1 MPKRRSKKS
10 ESCIGTAI
18 LIVVG
23 FAVLYG
29 CASSC
34 TPSKS
39 SERPKAAPIT
49 STPAEN
55 QIIQTVV
62 AEIQLS
68 YTPTITLTPAPSFTP
83 TDESTAEIA
92 LIPTLPPLSPETRT
106 LPQAETIA
114 PSAQKYIVQNG
125 DTCWG
130 IAVDKY
136 KIPLEAFLAA
146 NGIPAAYCDIS
157 VGQEVVIPAADYP
170 VPTALPYAAPT
181 SAPVY
186 IAPTAAPVYA
196 APAVAAPASE
206 NECNPNYVGVCL
218 PMYGNVRCKDIEYTR
233 FRHNGYDPFG
243 LDRDG
248 DGICCEGN

>member
-10 ESCIGTAI
+10 DSCIGTAI

-34 TPSKS
+34 TSSKS
-39 SERPKAAPIT
+39 SDRPKAAPES

-55 QIIQTVV
+55 QIIQTVA

-68 YTPTITLTPAPSFTP
+68 YTPTITLTPASSFTP
-83 TDESTAEIA
+83 TAEIA
-92 LIPTLPPLSPETRT
+92 LIPTLP
-106 LPQAETIA
+106 TIGA
-114 PSAQKYIVQNG
+114 PSPTPAQQKYIVQDG

-146 NGIPAAYCDIS
+146 NGISAAYCDIS

-181 SAPVY
+181 SVPVY

-196 APAVAAPASE
+196 APAVVAPASDYAAPD
-206 NECNPNYVGVCL
+206 NCHPNYVGACI
-218 PMYGNVRCKDIEYTR
+218 PMDRGDIDCGDIPDKG
-233 FRHNGYDPFG
+233 FQWVNYDPYK
-243 LDRDG
+243 LDRDKN
-248 DGICCEGN
+248 GICCEN

>member
-10 ESCIGTAI
+10 DSCIGTAI

-34 TPSKS
+34 TSSKS
-39 SERPKAAPIT
+39 SDRPKAAPES

-55 QIIQTVV
+55 QIIQTVA

-83 TDESTAEIA
+83 TAEIA
-92 LIPTLPPLSPETRT
+92 LIPTLP
-106 LPQAETIA
+106 TIGA
-114 PSAQKYIVQNG
+114 PSPTPAQQKYIVQDG

-146 NGIPAAYCDIS
+146 NGISAAYCDIS

-181 SAPVY
+181 SVPVY

-196 APAVAAPASE
+196 APAVVAPASDYAAPD
-206 NECNPNYVGVCL
+206 NCHPNYVGACI
-218 PMYGNVRCKDIEYTR
+218 PMDRGDIDCGDIPDKG
-233 FRHNGYDPFG
+233 FQWVNYDPYK
-243 LDRDG
+243 LDRDKN
-248 DGICCEGN
+248 GICCEN

>member
-1 MPKRRSKKS
+1 MAGRKQKS
-10 ESCIGTAI
+10 SCFGTAI
-18 LIVVG
+18 AILFG

-34 TPSKS
+34 TSSKS
-39 SERPKAAPIT
+39 PKPQSPPT
-49 STPAEN
+49 SIPAED
-55 QIIQTVV
+55 QILKTMV

-68 YTPTITLTPAPSFTP
+68 YTPTITLTPTPSFTP

-92 LIPTLPPLSPETRT
+92 LIPTLSTSREPSSST
-106 LPQAETIA
+106 LAQ
-114 PSAQKYIVQNG
+114 QKYIVQDG

-136 KIPLEAFLAA
+136 KIPLESFLAA
-146 NGIPAAYCDIS
+146 NGISAAYCDIS

-181 SAPVY
+181 SVPVY

-196 APAVAAPASE
+196 APAVVAPASDYAAPSE
-206 NECNPNYVGVCL
+206 SECNPNYIDVCL
-218 PMYGNVRCKDIEYTR
+218 PMYGNVRCKDIKYTR

-248 DGICCEGN
+248 DGICCEGK

>member
-1 MPKRRSKKS
+1 MAGRKQKS
-10 ESCIGTAI
+10 SCFGTAI
-18 LIVVG
+18 AILFG

-34 TPSKS
+34 TSSKS
-39 SERPKAAPIT
+39 PKPQSPPT
-49 STPAEN
+49 SIPAEN
-55 QIIQTVV
+55 QILKTMV

-68 YTPTITLTPAPSFTP
+68 YTPTITLTPAPSFTSA
-83 TDESTAEIA
+83 DEPPAEIA
-92 LIPTLPPLSPETRT
+92 LIPTLPPLEDISAP
-106 LPQAETIA
+106 
-114 PSAQKYIVQNG
+114 PSAQQKYIVQDG

-136 KIPLEAFLAA
+136 KIPLESFLAA
-146 NGIPAAYCDIS
+146 NGISAAYCDIS
-157 VGQEVVIPAADYP
+157 VGQEVVIPAADDP
-170 VPTALPYAAPT
+170 IPTALLYAAPT

-196 APAVAAPASE
+196 APAVVAPASDYVAPSE
-206 NECNPNYVGVCL
+206 SECNPNYIDVCL
-218 PMYGNVRCKDIEYTR
+218 PMYGNVRCKDISYRR

>member
-10 ESCIGTAI
+10 DSCIGTALMIGVVFAI
-18 LIVVG
+18 LR
-23 FAVLYG
+23 G
-29 CASSC
+29 CATGCSSSL
-34 TPSKS
+34 TSATKTS
-39 SERPKAAPIT
+39 VLGTLSED
-49 STPAEN
+49 
-55 QIIQTVV
+55 QIMQTLI

-68 YTPTITLTPAPSFTP
+68 YTPTTSPTFTNTPIPTQTIALLNTL
-83 TDESTAEIA
+83 E
-92 LIPTLPPLSPETRT
+92 LIPTQPAAT
-106 LPQAETIA
+106 
-114 PSAQKYIVQNG
+114 SAAVEKYIVQNG
-125 DTCWG
+125 DTCWS

-136 KIPLEAFLAA
+136 KIPLDAFLAA
-146 NGIPAAYCDIS
+146 NGISAAYCDIS

-196 APAVAAPASE
+196 APAVVAPSE